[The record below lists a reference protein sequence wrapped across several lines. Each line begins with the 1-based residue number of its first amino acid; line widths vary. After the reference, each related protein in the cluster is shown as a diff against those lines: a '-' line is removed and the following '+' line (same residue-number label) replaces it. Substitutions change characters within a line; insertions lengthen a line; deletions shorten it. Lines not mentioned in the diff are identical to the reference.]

1 MVVSCQIYFPLVK
14 YTLYL
19 ISSHSWYFM
28 ELSPS
33 AVALTFNPWP
43 SNIYQ
48 LLKWLCTIIPSSI
61 SQIHHSDHSG
71 QLQVYALFWLMLE
84 LDMESCCSTAAPWGK
99 AERTGWL
106 STGHPWKRGLAVKDT
121 KSLWHRG
128 GGADLLLWGLLGSL
142 LGPVGASEPMPET
155 QAWKEAFGN
164 VKLLFLLWEA

>member
-43 SNIYQ
+43 LNIYQ
-48 LLKWLCTIIPSSI
+48 LLKWLCTIIPSSV

-71 QLQVYALFWLMLE
+71 QLQVTCTVLTNA
-84 LDMESCCSTAAPWGK
+84 G
-99 AERTGWL
+99 
-106 STGHPWKRGLAVKDT
+106 TGHGILLFHKQLHETKLKALVSTDHSWKKGLAVKDT
-121 KSLWHRG
+121 WGACGTGEVEQICCFG
-128 GGADLLLWGLLGSL
+128 GFWIAYWAWWGAL
-142 LGPVGASEPMPET
+142 EPMHET
-155 QAWKEAFGN
+155 QAWKDAFGN
-164 VKLLFLLWEA
+164 VKLFFVWVA